1 MTLAEEGEDLL
12 PPAALQDALLVYA
25 EPLAENA
32 YVLVI
37 GDASSPVAERLLALG
52 ARGVQLYDP
61 DPARAAN
68 AARNA
73 SVGVIVRPLVGEL
86 DVRDGSFDIAI
97 IPDLAELDDAR
108 AVVTRL
114 SRALARTGAVV
125 AMGRARVEDA
135 GELPFGNELGPAV
148 LDYNELYDAFAGPF
162 EEVTLAGV
170 VPFSGVVF
178 AELGG
183 EEAPAVS
190 VDTRFGQAIAPTV
203 FVVVASKQG
212 PRAALDP
219 YAIVEIVP
227 AEMDQPTDASLALEA
242 AFAAAQL
249 KADLGASQLEA
260 ARERLIVGDVQRVET
275 AARLERA
282 GLERDAALTRAM
294 ELEAILA
301 ASQQQLAMLEQRVLI
316 AEQGALQREE
326 VVVVDYIVPPEPEPS
341 SREASLDEVEIAALL
356 ARVEETEGA
365 LALAIV
371 ELAAKTGEL
380 AQLAEVHGAEIAG
393 YEAQL
398 QDRARVVAAL
408 ETELARREQLVK
420 ELITTVASVEE
431 DGGTP
436 PRTFES
442 APAASLPPAPS
453 SDRDPSELRELRAR
467 LDVLAA
473 EVARRDGELTARAWR
488 IQELEARLHD
498 AKPARKPR
506 ENGDPADALD
516 RAHDEIDALRQAL
529 AQEHAARV
537 AAESGEELTTA
548 RAELGRQAALLEQ
561 TRREQR
567 EQTTR

>member
-37 GDASSPVAERLLALG
+37 GDAESPVAERLLALG

-73 SVGVIVRPLVGEL
+73 SAGIIVRPLVGEL

-97 IPDLAELDDAR
+97 IPDLAELDDA
-108 AVVTRL
+108 AGVVAGL

-125 AMGRARVEDA
+125 AMGRARVADA
-135 GELPFGNELGPAV
+135 RDLPFGNELGPAA
-148 LDYNELYDAFAGPF
+148 LDYNELYEAFAGSF
-162 EEVTLAGV
+162 DEVTLAGV

-183 EEAPAVS
+183 DESPAVS
-190 VDTRFGQAIAPTV
+190 VDTRFGAAIAPTV
-203 FVVVASKQG
+203 FVVIASKQG
-212 PRAALDP
+212 PQAALDP
-219 YAIVEIVP
+219 YAIIEVVPVETGVP
-227 AEMDQPTDASLALEA
+227 TEATLALET

-249 KADLGASQLEA
+249 KADLTVSQLEN
-260 ARERLIVGDVQRVET
+260 ARERLIVNDVQRIET

-282 GLERDAALTRAM
+282 GLERDSALTRAM

-326 VVVVDYIVPPEPEPS
+326 IVVVEYAQPSEPELS
-341 SREASLDEVEIAALL
+341 SAGEVEIAALIV
-356 ARVEETEGA
+356 RVEETEGA
-365 LALAIV
+365 LIV
-371 ELAAKTGEL
+371 AVTELARKTAEL
-380 AQLAEVHGAEIAG
+380 AQLSEVHGAEIAG
-393 YEAQL
+393 YETQL
-398 QDRARVVAAL
+398 RDRAHVVAAL
-408 ETELARREQLVK
+408 ENELSRREQLVK
-420 ELITTVASVEE
+420 ELIASVEE
-431 DGGTP
+431 DGGEP
-436 PRTFES
+436 PIVFES
-442 APAASLPPAPS
+442 APAVSLPPPPPPPS
-453 SDRDPSELRELRAR
+453 NAKELADLRAR

-488 IQELEARLHD
+488 IQELEGHLED
-498 AKPARKPR
+498 APRPARTVLDDGEPR
-506 ENGDPADALD
+506 GAL
-516 RAHDEIDALRQAL
+516 ALAQDEIDALRQAL
-529 AQEHAARV
+529 TQEHAARL
-537 AAESGEELTTA
+537 AAESGEELATV
-548 RAELGRQAALLEQ
+548 RAELGRQAVLLEQ
-561 TRREQR
+561 VRREQTSR
-567 EQTTR
+567 